1 MPVNYID
8 RYKVRPEDW
17 EAAERWAHDAT
28 WHLGYLYEKKIS
40 SITIY
45 SSDELWIG
53 GKETEMGWKEDM
65 ELNPDVLT
73 LEFVL
78 GDHWKG
84 EPYLQR
90 ISYDVG
96 RVSGLSVPSQV
107 DWRVSDGDPP
117 SSLEELLEREPK
129 LSERARQF
137 PAFFELYTGIYD
149 RIFPHVE
156 REHVYTDVGPYDEGR
171 KLPATHL
178 KKEIWRTDLLTALQG
193 LRFPPMEVE
202 GEGAKVRVVWE
213 PQGHTNYMI
222 WFNLNSGEDP
232 KLCAYC
238 DPTYSGST
246 TGWLSTRLL
255 KNEAALA
262 KLPYTIE
269 QWVVEDLR
277 GKEHAGPDYRQWRQ
291 NIRELLRHRIP
302 RELEEAW
309 GAIRR
314 QLVHVEREDIHTDT
328 GGYEE
333 SRKRLTEF
341 EEAFRFD
348 PQNFPKVVEWAETT
362 EGMVKAYIDEYS
374 RSKEYVIRFNSGGGA
389 GAKIIVP
396 GKGGRKYAFHF
407 TLTLEI
413 EVVNEGSINQLGV
426 TGNRLNYQAH
436 VVHGTEYIGS
446 AHAPYANMVLYPT
459 LKEVRNS
466 LGMYGPVGGVTDRS
480 KLYYYSNIAYQKG
493 VKDTG
498 KFLFQKLD
506 NLYQEAVGRLE
517 PPVEREEVHTDTGYE
532 ESVRARDESLI
543 KKLKETGE
551 EEERYYGIATGDGNS
566 GISHSFPDYIVL
578 TDKPWQLAELAAYA
592 TFKDDPV
599 IQEWVKKNMD
609 IDGDAN
615 YGITVAFPESMEF
628 QQEREAAYEEY
639 EKRREEAETAG
650 EEFEEDDPS
659 EEYMES
665 TWFMIDIF
673 PMDASEVDRRSCD
686 VYDSTDHPDWMDS
699 LFPLVQPED
708 IHTDVGPYE
717 ESLTAKEADFRLLK
731 TREEIERLKPGD
743 RVYLIIN
750 PGKDVEEFFSA
761 KVVNVLPGEGMVKI
775 YVDDPR
781 CDWGHAEDRTRVYS
795 ANTYLY
801 VEDVPVEREE
811 IFTDTGSYEEAF
823 LRHLPEQFRLK
834 G

>member
-1 MPVNYID
+1 MPVNYND
-8 RYKVRPEDW
+8 RYKVRREDW
-17 EAAERWAHDAT
+17 EAAERWTHDAT
-28 WHLGYLYEKKIS
+28 WHLGFLYEKKIS

-65 ELNPDVLT
+65 ELNPDVVT

-78 GDHWKG
+78 GDTWRP

-90 ISYDVG
+90 ISFDVG
-96 RVSGLSVPSQV
+96 RVDLPVSSQV
-107 DWRVSDGDPP
+107 DWKVSDGDPP
-117 SSLEELLEREPK
+117 ASLEELIERVPE

-149 RIFPHVE
+149 RIFPQVE
-156 REHVYTDVGPYDEGR
+156 REHVYTDVGPYEEGR

-277 GKEHAGPDYRQWRQ
+277 GKAHAGPDYRQWRQ

-309 GAIRR
+309 GALRR

-328 GGYEE
+328 GAYGE
-333 SRKRLTEF
+333 S
-341 EEAFRFD
+341 
-348 PQNFPKVVEWAETT
+348 
-362 EGMVKAYIDEYS
+362 
-374 RSKEYVIRFNSGGGA
+374 IR
-389 GAKIIVP
+389 V
-396 GKGGRKYAFHF
+396 
-407 TLTLEI
+407 
-413 EVVNEGSINQLGV
+413 
-426 TGNRLNYQAH
+426 
-436 VVHGTEYIGS
+436 
-446 AHAPYANMVLYPT
+446 
-459 LKEVRNS
+459 
-466 LGMYGPVGGVTDRS
+466 
-480 KLYYYSNIAYQKG
+480 
-493 VKDTG
+493 
-498 KFLFQKLD
+498 
-506 NLYQEAVGRLE
+506 
-517 PPVEREEVHTDTGYE
+517 
-532 ESVRARDESLI
+532 RDESLI
-543 KKLKETGE
+543 RKLQETGE

-566 GISHSFPDYIVL
+566 GISHSFPEYIVK
-578 TDKPWQLAELAAYA
+578 TNNPWDLAKLAAHA
-592 TFKDDPV
+592 QFKDDPA
-599 IQEWVKKNMD
+599 IQEWVAHNME
-609 IDGDAN
+609 IDGDSE
-615 YGITVAFPESMEF
+615 YGISVVFPESIE
-628 QQEREAAYEEY
+628 QQEA
-639 EKRREEAETAG
+639 REEEFERRRAAAEEAG
-650 EEFEEDDPS
+650 EEFDPESDYDDWGGDTS
-659 EEYMES
+659 
-665 TWFMIDIF
+665 WFMVDVF
-673 PMDASEVDRRSCD
+673 PMEASEVDRLSCE
-686 VYDSTDHPDWMDS
+686 VYDDTDHPDWMDS

-708 IHTDVGPYE
+708 VHTDVGSYE

-731 TREEIERLKPGD
+731 TREEIERLRPGD

-750 PGKDVEEFFSA
+750 PGKEIEEFFSA
-761 KVVNVLPGEGMVKI
+761 KVINVLPGEGMVKI

-801 VEDVPVEREE
+801 AEDVPVEREE
-811 IFTDTGSYEEAF
+811 IHTDTGSYEEAF